1 MLQVYFR
8 NDVGVEVPVN
18 TPITFNETLIDTC
31 DNGRLNAPTSQV
43 PLFEE
48 GSYLV
53 EFNAVIDASATG
65 NVGVQMLVNGD
76 EYPGGRTGLVAAATG
91 APQSVS
97 FSSIVHVK
105 SGCCC
110 VNQRKTLQF
119 VIEGANANVHLA
131 NVVITRV
138 RG

>member
-1 MLQVYFR
+1 MLQIYFR
-8 NDVGVEVPVN
+8 NDSGVLVPVD

-31 DNGRLNAPTSQV
+31 DNGRVNAPVSQI
-43 PLFEE
+43 PLFEA

-53 EFNAVIDASATG
+53 EFSAVIDASATG
-65 NVGVQMLVNGD
+65 EVGVQMLVNGD
-76 EYPGGRTGLVAAATG
+76 EYTGARTGLVAAATG

-97 FSSIVHVK
+97 FSSIVTINR
-105 SGCCC
+105 GCRC

-119 VIEGANANVHLA
+119 IIEGANANVYLA
-131 NVVITRV
+131 NAVVTPI